1 MFDMMKS
8 RISRLASVALLVVL
22 VGGCESFLDVNTDP
36 NAPVNARV
44 DVRLPAVVTGMVHT
58 VYYGDPG
65 QWTVEWM
72 QQTSYNRDSRS
83 YDEIQLYEVQDNSAN
98 GAWSYHYATMLN
110 ELRLMAAEVDPDE
123 EAAYAG
129 LVKFLSAWVWAHT
142 TDLWGPVPFTN
153 ALDPAQPT
161 PEYDDQLPT
170 IYGQVLTMM
179 DEAVAAMRQPS
190 LRKPG
195 SNDLLFGGDMSRW
208 VKLARTV
215 QARHQ
220 LRLAYAPGENPQERA
235 QAALSALAEGF
246 TSNAD
251 DAVFEYPGGAG
262 GRNPLWRYIDRGL
275 LFTASGLTVD
285 MLMERNDPRLPI
297 MVEPAIKD
305 MENGETVYRG
315 HYNHVDPEP
324 DSTISEVGH
333 HFTAED
339 APLSVGTYAD
349 AKFTEAEA
357 RLIVGGAGAAD
368 APYRE
373 GIRAIMEKWGV
384 DAADISAYL
393 AERPSLASVANPL
406 EEIIR
411 EKWIANYLT
420 VEPWN
425 DWRRTGYP
433 SIDPVP
439 GGFLPS
445 IPVRIRTPES
455 ELANNGENVSATGID
470 PGLRGMLFSGPSVWW
485 SGSPPASVTG
495 GN

>member
-1 MFDMMKS
+1 MFDMTKS
-8 RISRLASVALLVVL
+8 RITRLASVALLVVL
-22 VGGCESFLDVNTDP
+22 AGGCESFLDVNDDP
-36 NAPVNARV
+36 NAPVNARI

-110 ELRLMAAEVDPDE
+110 ELKLMAADADP
-123 EAAYAG
+123 EAETAYIG
-129 LVKFLSAWVWAHT
+129 LAQFLSAWVWAHT

-161 PEYDDQLPT
+161 PPYDEQLPT

-179 DEAVAAMRQPS
+179 DEAVATMRQPS
-190 LRKPG
+190 LRGPG
-195 SNDLLFGGDMSRW
+195 AGDLLFGGDMSRW
-208 VKLARTV
+208 VKLARHV

-220 LRLAYAPGENPQERA
+220 LRLAYAPGENAQERA
-235 QAALSALAEGF
+235 QAALTALSEGF

-251 DAVFEYPGGAG
+251 DAVFEYPGGPG
-262 GRNPLWRYIDRGL
+262 GRNPLYRYVDRNL

-285 MLMERNDPRLPI
+285 MLMDRNDPRLPI
-297 MVEPAIKD
+297 MVEPAIRD

-315 HYNHVDPEP
+315 HYNHMEP
-324 DSTISEVGH
+324 ADDSTISEVGH
-333 HFTAED
+333 FFTAGD
-339 APLSVGTYAD
+339 APLNVASFAD

-357 RLIVGGAGAAD
+357 RLIVSGAGAAD
-368 APYRE
+368 GPYRE
-373 GIRAIMEKWGV
+373 GIRAIMQKWGV
-384 DAADISAYL
+384 DAADIEAYL

-420 VEPWN
+420 IEPWN

-433 SIDPVP
+433 RIDPIP
-439 GGFLPS
+439 NAFLPS

-455 ELANNGENVSATGID
+455 ELASNAENVQASGVD

-485 SGSPPASVTG
+485 SGTPPASVTG

>member
-285 MLMERNDPRLPI
+285 MLMERSDPRLPI

-393 AERPSLASVANPL
+393 AERPSLTSVANPL

-485 SGSPPASVTG
+485 SGTPPASVTG

>member
-285 MLMERNDPRLPI
+285 MLMERSDPRLPI

-333 HFTAED
+333 YFTAED

>member
-1 MFDMMKS
+1 MSDMKRTPMA
-8 RISRLASVALLVVL
+8 RIASIVLLPVF
-22 VGGCESFLDVNTDP
+22 VGGCENFLDVNTDP

-44 DVRLPAVVTGMVHT
+44 EVRLPTVVTGMVHT

-72 QQTSYNRDSRS
+72 QQTSYNRDSRG
-83 YDEIQLYEVQDNSAN
+83 YDELQLYEVQDNSAN

-110 ELRLMAAEVDPDE
+110 ELKLMMEEVDPEVDP
-123 EAAYAG
+123 AYYG
-129 LVKFLSAWVWAHT
+129 LTKFLAAWTWAHT
-142 TDLWGPVPFTN
+142 TDLWGPVPFAE
-153 ALDPAQPT
+153 ALDPAVPT
-161 PEYDDQLPT
+161 PAYDEQLPT
-170 IYGQVLTMM
+170 IYTQVLAMM
-179 DEAVAAMRQPS
+179 DEAVAAMKQTSR
-190 LRKPG
+190 RAPG
-195 SNDLLFGGDMSRW
+195 ANDLLFGGDMARW
-208 VKLARTV
+208 VKLARVV

-220 LRLAYAPGENPQERA
+220 LRLAYAPGENAQERA
-235 QAALSALAEGF
+235 QAALAALGEGF

-251 DAVFEYPGGAG
+251 DAVFDYPGGAG
-262 GRNPLWRYIDRGL
+262 ARNPLWRYVDRSL
-275 LFTASGLTVD
+275 LFTASEMTVN
-285 MLMERNDPRLPI
+285 MLQERNDPRLPI

-305 MENGETVYRG
+305 FENGEIVYRG
-315 HYNHVDPEP
+315 HNNAADPDP

-333 HFTAED
+333 FFTAED
-339 APLSVGTYAD
+339 APLNLASYAD

-357 RLIVGGAGAAD
+357 RLIMSGPGAAD

-373 GIRAIMEKWGV
+373 GIRAIMEKWDV
-384 DAADISAYL
+384 ESADIDAYL
-393 AERPSLASVANPL
+393 AERPMLGSVTNPL

-433 SIDPVP
+433 QIEPVP
-439 GGFLPS
+439 EAFLPN

-455 ELANNGENVSATGID
+455 ELSNNAENVRASGID
-470 PGLRGMLFSGPSVWW
+470 PGLQGMLYAGPSVWW
-485 SGSPPASVTG
+485 GGSPPAGVTG